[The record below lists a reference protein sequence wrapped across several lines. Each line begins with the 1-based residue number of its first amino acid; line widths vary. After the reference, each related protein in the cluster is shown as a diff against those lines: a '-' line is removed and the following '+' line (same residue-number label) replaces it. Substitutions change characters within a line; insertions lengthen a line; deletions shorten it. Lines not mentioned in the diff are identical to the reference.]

1 MTKEQLKEIIDSG
14 EKHYIYFYSPW
25 CRACRRMSYLVDR
38 ERTPLVRV
46 NGEENTDILKA
57 FGIEYY
63 PTIVEIIGNTKKV
76 HSGTES
82 VRKLLK

>member
-14 EKHYIYFYSPW
+14 NRHFIYFYSPW

-38 ERTPLVRV
+38 EKTPLTRV
-46 NGEENTDILKA
+46 NGEEETEISQA

-63 PTIVEIIGNTKKV
+63 PTIVEIKGNTKKV
-76 HSGTES
+76 HAGTDS